1 MNDKCLNFQTSSYY
15 FLSEVLQ
22 NISLLLYCFLQVITS
37 AFVFLTCQSFRL
49 CINFFLNNIAKT
61 WTSYQSI
68 QMKFL
73 SFFYTCITFF
83 FAQCNLFYSPPS
95 KSLSKILRRFISHVS
110 SFLSLYKQFSA
121 VLSVNLIKYKCLPS
135 ISKLLAVYSHFL
147 TTALSFLM

>member
-1 MNDKCLNFQTSSYY
+1 MDF
-15 FLSEVLQ
+15 
-22 NISLLLYCFLQVITS
+22 ISKHTDEIFYP
-37 AFVFLTCQSFRL
+37 
-49 CINFFLNNIAKT
+49 FFILA
-61 WTSYQSI
+61 S
-68 QMKFL
+68 L
-73 SFFYTCITFF
+73 FF

-147 TTALSFLM
+147 TTALSFLMWFPIHYREASCLALNQSMLSTFYVAGSALKQSFCFFSDASHTCREFVIHK